1 MVLTPETPDTAGSH
15 GNVERAAP
23 LALVLASGKGGVG
36 KSVLAILFAAALSSR
51 GRRVLLVDGSQNL
64 ATLHVLL
71 GVQPRFRLEQL
82 YLDSIEPAD
91 LIVPVRDGLSL
102 LPGDSGAQG
111 LYGLTSVNRARLH
124 YQLTTLYRDYDA
136 VVIDA
141 DHTLEG
147 AVRVATMGASR
158 LIAVAVPEP
167 AALNG
172 VFALLRIVIQQV
184 GRLPVDLLINRA
196 RDEAEGRTVFTR
208 LATAAQRL
216 PMSLNYLGTLPNDP
230 AMAEAVREPHRL
242 LQLGSDSAL
251 GRAVA
256 ALVTDQV
263 DPLALPCPGTISPGT

>member
-1 MVLTPETPDTAGSH
+1 MVLTPQAPPAEGGHD
-15 GNVERAAP
+15 NVERAAP
-23 LALVLASGKGGVG
+23 PAFVLASGKGGVG
-36 KSVLAILFAAALSSR
+36 KSVLAVLLAAALSGR
-51 GRRVLLVDGSQNL
+51 GRRVLLVDGNQNL
-64 ATLHVLL
+64 GALHVML
-71 GVQPRFRLEQL
+71 GAQPRFRLEQL
-82 YLDSIEPAD
+82 YLDSIAPAD
-91 LIVPVRDGLSL
+91 LIVPVGDGLWL
-102 LPGDSGAQG
+102 LPGDSGAQA

-141 DHTLEG
+141 DDTLEG

-158 LIAVAVPEP
+158 LIAVTVPEP

-196 RDEAEGRTVFTR
+196 QDEAEGRAVFTR

-230 AMAEAVREPHRL
+230 AVAAAVREPRRL

-256 ALVTDQV
+256 ALVTDHV